1 MDLLSESQSMTPE
14 EEDQWLRAAQLK
26 YLKER
31 AFNEPI
37 PAYSVKEA
45 TLHRAV
51 YFPPRE
57 EAHDAS
63 PL

>member
-1 MDLLSESQSMTPE
+1 VDLLSDARPMTPA
-14 EEDQWLRAAQLK
+14 EEDAWLYAAQLK
-26 YLKER
+26 HLQER
-31 AFNEPI
+31 GFLDPI
-37 PAYSVKEA
+37 PEYDVTKAV
-45 TLHRAV
+45 LHRAT

>member
-1 MDLLSESQSMTPE
+1 VDLLSDARPMTPE
-14 EEDQWLRAAQLK
+14 EEDSWLYAQQLK
-26 YLKER
+26 YLRER
-31 AFNEPI
+31 GFAEPI

>member
-1 MDLLSESQSMTPE
+1 MDLLSEAQAMTPE
-14 EEDQWLRAAQLK
+14 EEDAWLRACQLK
-26 YLKER
+26 YLKEC

-37 PAYSVKEA
+37 PEYDVAKAV
-45 TLHRAV
+45 LHRAA